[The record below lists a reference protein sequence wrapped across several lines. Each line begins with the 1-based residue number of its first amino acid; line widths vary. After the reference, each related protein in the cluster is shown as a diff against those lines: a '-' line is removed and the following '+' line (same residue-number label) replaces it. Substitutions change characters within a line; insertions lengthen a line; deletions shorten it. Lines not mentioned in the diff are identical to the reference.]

1 MTWANK
7 DTRLNPN
14 EFYERCL
21 NHQIA
26 IREMGGVEA
35 FNDFAGSLSQLE
47 ELKQEERMREAITE
61 SKSLLSG
68 NQIGRNSSGN
78 LRIYGSLDDRIVK
91 TLLWQK

>member
-1 MTWANK
+1 MNFTSVALIIKLQSVRW
-7 DTRLNPN
+7 
-14 EFYERCL
+14 
-21 NHQIA
+21 
-26 IREMGGVEA
+26 GGVEA